1 MQRIFVGLALVI
13 FFSFSTYLSGK
24 YAFANTYLQSAFQ
37 AISVNRR
44 DIPPSLQQIE
54 FARTQIDK
62 ALLLT
67 PKDPDS
73 LDLAGKIWYLD
84 AISSADETRR
94 VVLLQQAKEFH
105 SEALNTRNYWPYSH
119 VNMVY
124 AKSALGEFD
133 TEYTNLF
140 KLAYQLGFDDRSVI
154 RDLLYLG
161 INDWNQQNRQLR
173 ELTIATAQRALQ
185 QKIVSPREFRPYLE
199 SQNQL
204 FRLCGQLPQFQEKIE
219 LCNS

>member
-1 MQRIFVGLALVI
+1 MQRITVGLVLVI
-13 FFSFSTYLSGK
+13 FFSFATYFSGK
-24 YAFANTYLQSAFQ
+24 HALANTYVHSALQ

-44 DIPPSLQQIE
+44 DISPSEQQI
-54 FARTQIDK
+54 ASASIQISK

-67 PKDPDS
+67 PKDPDT
-73 LDLAGKIWYLD
+73 LDLAGRIWYLD
-84 AISSADETRR
+84 AISTTAEARR
-94 VVLLQQAKEFH
+94 RGLLQQAGKFH
-105 SEALNTRNYWPYSH
+105 SDALTTRNYWPYSH

-124 AKSALGEFD
+124 VKSALGEFD
-133 TEYTNLF
+133 TDYANHF
-140 KLAYQLGFDDRSVI
+140 KRAYQLGFDDRSVI

-161 INDWNQQNRQLR
+161 INDWNQQSQQLR
-173 ELTIATAQRALQ
+173 ELTTSTAQRALQ
-185 QKIVSPREFRPYLE
+185 QKIVSPRGFRPYLE